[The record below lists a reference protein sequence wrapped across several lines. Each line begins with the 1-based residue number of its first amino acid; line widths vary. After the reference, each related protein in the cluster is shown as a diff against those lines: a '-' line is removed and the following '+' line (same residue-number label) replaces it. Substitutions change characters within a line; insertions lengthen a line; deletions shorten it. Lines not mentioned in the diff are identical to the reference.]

1 MPDATPAQDSAV
13 ADTERLLTDWIER
26 NIGKVT
32 RLEAEPR
39 WRLAWTC
46 DVERD
51 GSIIPLYVKGP
62 REVQAVVPVKLE
74 GAALD
79 VLHRNGI
86 PAPRQYGYCAEIDAI
101 VMERLEGES
110 RLETIADIAVRD
122 RVADEY
128 VQAMVKFHALDPKLF
143 LDAGFKPPAD
153 PTQLRLAQFNTIE
166 AGYLANKRVAEPA
179 NEFLRLWTLRNV
191 PKGEISPSFI
201 TGDSFQMI
209 YHDGHLKAV
218 MDMEMACIGDPLLDL
233 CCIRMRDLSEKT
245 GDAAALTRRYEE
257 LSGKPLDMQA
267 LRFHLVAFSA
277 VSSLLISNLLFAP
290 TDNTDYFEY
299 YVYYHGSLRIALEA
313 LAEVIDVK
321 LDPLPE
327 PEPVT
332 TPQTIHLRMLK
343 LAVEQM
349 DAGTDMERYKRSKAL
364 AEIAFL
370 QRQDQYGDAFDR
382 AYLDEIAALLG
393 GRPADMAEAEARLE
407 SFIRKAAPQSDAA
420 LVKLLHRQELRLC
433 FLADIPQNKRLQR
446 FLREPIA
453 LLD

>member
-1 MPDATPAQDSAV
+1 
-13 ADTERLLTDWIER
+13 
-26 NIGKVT
+26 
-32 RLEAEPR
+32 
-39 WRLAWTC
+39 
-46 DVERD
+46 
-51 GSIIPLYVKGP
+51 
-62 REVQAVVPVKLE
+62 
-74 GAALD
+74 
-79 VLHRNGI
+79 
-86 PAPRQYGYCAEIDAI
+86 
-101 VMERLEGES
+101 
-110 RLETIADIAVRD
+110 
-122 RVADEY
+122 
-128 VQAMVKFHALDPKLF
+128 
-143 LDAGFKPPAD
+143 
-153 PTQLRLAQFNTIE
+153 
-166 AGYLANKRVAEPA
+166 
-179 NEFLRLWTLRNV
+179 V